1 MKYSFFTGAVLNFLN
16 RNKLFFL
23 FLVVFLAF
31 ITYFFRGVYILDP
44 DFGWRIRFGQ
54 IIYKNGIPRSDPF
67 SYTMPSFYFVDH
79 SWLFSLLIGLTY
91 PIFKNN
97 LLSLFL
103 SFLVFLS
110 VYFSGRRLGDGDF
123 EHTDLAVKY
132 ERWLHPMVITSMAFL
147 IIYFSVRAQV
157 ISWFLFSVLNLLLFS
172 RDYYSRYKYF
182 VPILFFIWANLHGGY
197 SLGLIVL
204 IYFTCFRWFVSRKG
218 SYKDIFILLTSIFIT
233 LATPY
238 GFEGWREVASSIFDS
253 RLRLTISEWMPT
265 ITTFDISMAFYIAM
279 STFFIIHKR
288 KDIPKIQYFLF
299 LGMLV
304 FGLTSRRNMP
314 FYVLYTL
321 PLTIFSLN
329 KLYLSIKGSSV
340 SRERYEIAFQF
351 VRIFSVVLILFQLYF
366 AYWKSYFVK
375 DWMTEK
381 AGFYPAGAVSYLKER
396 SVEGEV
402 FSSYGWGG
410 YLIWTY
416 SEKKVF
422 IDGRMP
428 SWRFVPEDGSAELP
442 SAMDEYL
449 KIENG
454 DVIFN
459 DIAGRFDIRYVLW
472 PKEKEGFFAE
482 LEKRVRNTGIFK
494 DKNDFSFTEYLKEN
508 NWKIVYSDET
518 SDIYRFFGG
527 QRL

>member
-110 VYFSGRRLGDGDF
+110 VYFSGRRLCDGDF

-396 SVEGEV
+396 SVEVEV

-428 SWRFVPEDGSAELP
+428 SWRFVPEDGSVELP

-449 KIENG
+449 KIESG

-508 NWKIVYSDET
+508 DWKIVYSDET
-518 SDIYRFFGG
+518 SDIYRYFGG

>member
-110 VYFSGRRLGDGDF
+110 VYFSGRRLCDGDF

-197 SLGLIVL
+197 SLGLIV
-204 IYFTCFRWFVSRKG
+204 G
-218 SYKDIFILLTSIFIT
+218 
-233 LATPY
+233 
-238 GFEGWREVASSIFDS
+238 
-253 RLRLTISEWMPT
+253 
-265 ITTFDISMAFYIAM
+265 
-279 STFFIIHKR
+279 
-288 KDIPKIQYFLF
+288 
-299 LGMLV
+299 
-304 FGLTSRRNMP
+304 GL
-314 FYVLYTL
+314 
-321 PLTIFSLN
+321 
-329 KLYLSIKGSSV
+329 
-340 SRERYEIAFQF
+340 
-351 VRIFSVVLILFQLYF
+351 
-366 AYWKSYFVK
+366 
-375 DWMTEK
+375 
-381 AGFYPAGAVSYLKER
+381 
-396 SVEGEV
+396 
-402 FSSYGWGG
+402 
-410 YLIWTY
+410 
-416 SEKKVF
+416 
-422 IDGRMP
+422 
-428 SWRFVPEDGSAELP
+428 
-442 SAMDEYL
+442 
-449 KIENG
+449 
-454 DVIFN
+454 
-459 DIAGRFDIRYVLW
+459 
-472 PKEKEGFFAE
+472 
-482 LEKRVRNTGIFK
+482 
-494 DKNDFSFTEYLKEN
+494 
-508 NWKIVYSDET
+508 
-518 SDIYRFFGG
+518 
-527 QRL
+527 